1 MAFIAGAFIVG
12 GAIIAHDDHSNYSD
26 YSDHRN
32 HRQYGDAGM
41 VSSINNKQNE
51 VNRLANDLDRS
62 RSKMRRDYY
71 NRIRQLKNER
81 NYPMLDDFSAYSVVD
96 YVKREMSTELDEVIA
111 KERQELAEL
120 DRMIGKINE
129 LELKAQR

>member
-12 GAIIAHDDHSNYSD
+12 GAIIAHDDHSNYGD

-41 VSSINNKQNE
+41 VQAINDKQNE
-51 VNRLANDLDRS
+51 VDSLSYDLDWHRQEMQQDFDS
-62 RSKMRRDYY
+62 
-71 NRIRQLKNER
+71 RIRELRSER
-81 NYPMLDDFSAYSVVD
+81 NYSALGSSPKKMID
-96 YVKREMSTELDEVIA
+96 KVKEEMARELDAGIA

-129 LELKAQR
+129 LELKAKG